1 VGRVL
6 VLSRSKGQEEEEE
19 QEDGQT
25 REDDVLKFGA
35 KEARPERRIY
45 FIPMG

>member
-19 QEDGQT
+19 DGQT
-25 REDDVLKFGA
+25 REDDVSKFGA

>member
-6 VLSRSKGQEEEEE
+6 VLSRSKEQEEEE
-19 QEDGQT
+19 EDGQT